1 MSDAG
6 FFRGTSSDQDTRF
19 SDKEKKLMKQ
29 MKFQGNVEKKVSV
42 CLRTTIF
49 MINGAPDALNQKIY
63 ITHKGRSGN
72 I

>member
-1 MSDAG
+1 MSDASG

-42 CLRTTIF
+42 CGPFGVVSVWMNQPIF
-49 MINGAPDALNQKIY
+49 VEA
-63 ITHKGRSGN
+63 
-72 I
+72 